1 MLLELNIRDF
11 AIIDRLSLALDAG
24 FNVLTGETGAGKSII
39 IDALGTLRGDKPD
52 PTFVRAGCQI
62 ARIEGVFSLDDCT
75 EIIPVLEEY
84 GLLDEADDQVI
95 VAREI
100 NAATGRSV
108 ARINGRAVN
117 SAILREVGGRL
128 VDIHGQHEGVSLFN
142 IRTHLDILDRFG
154 NLMPLRMQVGE
165 LVDQLRNARQQL
177 DDLRRSELRR
187 QDRIDELRYQ
197 IEEIKTADLRVGEEE
212 ELVRERTLLQ
222 NAAKITTLVNAAYS
236 ALAEG
241 DDGTRG
247 TSSVIDMLGTV
258 VGTIDELARL
268 DSSIAPTLEQAND
281 VLFRLEDL
289 SAAVRDYRDNL
300 DFDPGRMEE
309 IEERFLLL
317 RSLQRKYGGTI
328 EELLAGLEAA
338 RVELDRLENST
349 AYLADLEKQEA
360 KLLKQLGQLA
370 GELSHKRRAI
380 GNDLSHRI
388 EQSMADLA
396 MPHVKFDVKIEHVPD
411 ARGVAIGADESDH
424 NGHGARIAFDKT
436 GVDRVEFMISPN
448 PGEPLKPLAR
458 IASGGESA
466 RLLLAMK
473 SILSL
478 VDVVPALVFDE
489 VDVGVGGRA
498 GGVVGEKL
506 WGMTTNHQVICIT
519 HLPQVAAFGDA
530 HYTIRKQ
537 VEAGRTRSSVT
548 PLGWDDRIDE
558 VAEMLDGVPIS
569 EASRQSA
576 KTMLERAATFKRQHG
591 RAGEHEQMALV
602 GDS

>member
-11 AIIDRLSLALDAG
+11 AIIDRLNLQFDPG

-52 PTFVRAGCQI
+52 PTFVRAGSTV
-62 ARIEGVFSLDDCT
+62 ARVEGIFSLDDCP
-75 EIIPVLEEY
+75 EVVPLLQEF
-84 GLLDEADDQVI
+84 GLLDESDDQII

-117 SAILREVGGRL
+117 TATLKEIGGRL

-142 IRTHLDILDRFG
+142 VKTHLDILDRFG
-154 NLMPLRMQVGE
+154 NLLPLRAEVGGVVDRLRQV
-165 LVDQLRNARQQL
+165 RQQL

-187 QDRIDELRYQ
+187 QDRIEELQYQ
-197 IEEIKTADLRVGEEE
+197 IEEIEAANLRAGEEE
-212 ELVRERTLLQ
+212 ELLRERTLVQ
-222 NAAKITTLVNAAYS
+222 NGAKVTALVNTAYQL
-236 ALAEG
+236 LAEG
-241 DDGTRG
+241 DGAPG
-247 TSSVIDMLGTV
+247 AASVTDSLGSV
-258 VGTIDELARL
+258 VGAIDDLARF
-268 DSSIAPTLEQAND
+268 DPTVSPTLELANEL
-281 VLFRLEDL
+281 LFRMEDL
-289 SAAVRDYRDNL
+289 AASLRDYRDNL
-300 DFDPGRMEE
+300 EFDSGRMEA

-317 RSLQRKYGGTI
+317 RTLQRKYGGTI
-328 EELLAGLEAA
+328 EELLVSVEAA
-338 RVELDRLENST
+338 RVELDRLLHSAEH
-349 AYLADLEKQEA
+349 LADLEAQEA
-360 KLLKQLGQLA
+360 KLLAQLGQLA
-370 GELSHKRRAI
+370 GTLSQQRQTAGKELSR
-380 GNDLSHRI
+380 RI
-388 EQSMADLA
+388 EQSMTDLA
-396 MPHVKFDVKIEHVPD
+396 MPHVKFEVSLAHAPD
-411 ARGVAIGADESDH
+411 ARGVTISGKSGAD
-424 NGHGARIAFDKT
+424 GHGGRLAFDKT

-498 GGVVGEKL
+498 GSVVGEKL
-506 WGMTTNHQVICIT
+506 WAMTNNHQVLCIT

-537 VEAGRTRSSVT
+537 IEGGRTRSAVT
-548 PLGWDDRIDE
+548 PLAWDGRIDE

-576 KTMLERAATFKRQHG
+576 KTMLDRAATFKRQQSK
-591 RAGEHEQMALV
+591 RSEPEQLAII
-602 GDS
+602 GDTQ